1 MHPFTA
7 FLAAEHL
14 QDLLREADDERRAVL
29 VRSVRPHATARTFA
43 VGRLIGAAT
52 RRLLRTR
59 NGSTSPQRPRPAR
72 A

>member
-14 QDLLREADDERRAVL
+14 QDLLREADDERRAAL

-43 VGRLIGAAT
+43 IGRRAGATLRRLVGR
-52 RRLLRTR
+52 RTS
-59 NGSTSPQRPRPAR
+59 STSPQRSRPAG

>member
-29 VRSVRPHATARTFA
+29 VRSVRPHTTSRTLAIGRRVGATIRRL
-43 VGRLIGAAT
+43 VGR
-52 RRLLRTR
+52 RTE
-59 NGSTSPQRPRPAR
+59 STSPQRPRPAG